1 MNQNNNFT
9 KEEKEWYK
17 NEQLKD
23 EIQVYK
29 YKQDLIA
36 QIKKMKKEDIIVIK
50 KLSLWQKLK
59 KMLGF
64 LPI

>member
-1 MNQNNNFT
+1 MNLNNNFT

-36 QIKKMKKEDIIVIK
+36 QIKKTKKEDIIVIK

-64 LPI
+64 

>member
-1 MNQNNNFT
+1 MSQNNNFT
-9 KEEKEWYK
+9 KEEKEWYE
-17 NEQLKD
+17 NERLKD

-36 QIKKMKKEDIIVIK
+36 QIKKTKKEDIIVIK

-64 LPI
+64 

>member
-1 MNQNNNFT
+1 MSQNNNFT

-17 NEQLKD
+17 NEQLND

-36 QIKKMKKEDIIVIK
+36 QIKKTKKEDIIVIK

-64 LPI
+64 

>member
-1 MNQNNNFT
+1 MSQNNNFT
-9 KEEKEWYK
+9 KEEKEWYE
-17 NEQLKD
+17 NERLKD
-23 EIQVYK
+23 EIQLYK

-36 QIKKMKKEDIIVIK
+36 QIKKTKKEDIIVIK

-64 LPI
+64 

>member
-36 QIKKMKKEDIIVIK
+36 QIKKTKKEDIIVIK

-64 LPI
+64 

>member
-9 KEEKEWYK
+9 KEEKDWYK

-64 LPI
+64 

>member
-1 MNQNNNFT
+1 MSQNNNFT

-29 YKQDLIA
+29 YKQDLID
-36 QIKKMKKEDIIVIK
+36 QIKKTKKEDIIVIK

-64 LPI
+64 

>member
-1 MNQNNNFT
+1 MSQNNNFT

-36 QIKKMKKEDIIVIK
+36 QIKKTKKEDIIVIK

-64 LPI
+64 

>member
-1 MNQNNNFT
+1 MSQNNNFT

-29 YKQDLIA
+29 QDLID
-36 QIKKMKKEDIIVIK
+36 QIKKTKKEDIIVIK

-64 LPI
+64 

>member
-1 MNQNNNFT
+1 MNLNNNFT

-64 LPI
+64 

>member
-1 MNQNNNFT
+1 MSQNNNFT

-17 NEQLKD
+17 NEQFKD

-36 QIKKMKKEDIIVIK
+36 QIKKTKKEDIIVIK

-64 LPI
+64 

>member
-1 MNQNNNFT
+1 MSQNNNFT

-29 YKQDLIA
+29 YKQDLIT
-36 QIKKMKKEDIIVIK
+36 QIKKTKKEDIIVIK
-50 KLSLWQKLK
+50 KLSLWQKMK

-64 LPI
+64 

>member
-1 MNQNNNFT
+1 MSQNNNFT

-36 QIKKMKKEDIIVIK
+36 QLKKTKKEDIIVIK

-64 LPI
+64 

>member
-9 KEEKEWYK
+9 KEEKDWYK

-36 QIKKMKKEDIIVIK
+36 QIKKTKKEDIIVIK

-64 LPI
+64 